1 MLQEKAAAASGERAP
16 TTHPQEAAVDTGPS
30 EEELPEKNI
39 AASSRRSAALG
50 PLDGNTTAQDREE
63 SDTRH
68 STKKAPTV
76 STAEIPDEHCTD
88 TAKGVSGD
96 MLHEHLAE
104 EADTAKDI
112 EESVPNEIVH
122 VNAEDAREQEAK
134 RLIKEMNASYIGEQI
149 SDDEFLGYYHRL
161 PRGRSWID
169 LDDKLDDDAID
180 KLEVLHALCR
190 FRYLKHQ
197 VQSTTL
203 IYT

>member
-1 MLQEKAAAASGERAP
+1 
-16 TTHPQEAAVDTGPS
+16 VDTAPS
-30 EEELPEKNI
+30 GEELPEKKI
-39 AASSRRSAALG
+39 AASSRGSAALG

-63 SDTRH
+63 SGTRH

-134 RLIKEMNASYIGEQI
+134 RLIKEMNASCIGEQI
-149 SDDEFLGYYHRL
+149 SDDEFVGYYHRL
-161 PRGRSWID
+161 PRYRSRID
-169 LDDKLDDDAID
+169 LDDKLEDTDMD
-180 KLEVLHALCR
+180 KQEFVHAVYR

-197 VQSTTL
+197 VHSTTL
-203 IYT
+203 IYI